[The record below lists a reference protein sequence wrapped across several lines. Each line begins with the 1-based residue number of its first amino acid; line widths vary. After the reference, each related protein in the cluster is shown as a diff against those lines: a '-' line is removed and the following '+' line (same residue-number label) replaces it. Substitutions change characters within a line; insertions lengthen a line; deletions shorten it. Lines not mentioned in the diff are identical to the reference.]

1 MFGREKNLGKN
12 SSDSSATPLR
22 TGMFRSRPFSDP
34 TVSDEVSPHQQ
45 ELPDLQTQLERGARF
60 NQSLSRMK
68 VHPNKPVIQPKITVG
83 APGDKYEQE
92 ADRMAQQVMSMP
104 AAISHPPIQRLEM
117 QEEEKEP
124 VQTKPL
130 AASITPLVQRE
141 TAPAEL
147 EEEQEPVQMKRSLQ
161 RTAEGGSHDATSNL
175 ESQLSSS
182 KGGGRSLPDEVRAF
196 MEPRFGAD
204 FSQVRVH
211 TGGEAV
217 QMNQA
222 LGAQA
227 FTHGSDIYYGDGK
240 YPSVSELTA
249 HELTHVVQQTGKV
262 QTKLNISQSGGNFQI
277 VPMLVQ
283 RAPGTVTQQDAPA
296 THPTLRQGSTGK
308 AVEELQQKFNA
319 QGAKPPLKV
328 DGIFGPLTRSAAVH
342 FQQTHQDITGKPLV
356 ADGIVGKL
364 TWGALDQ
371 QLAQPDKKKDSGK
384 SPKEELLEIFAK
396 GASMTP
402 EEATKAKN
410 LLFQLKGDEFREVLK
425 GAIASGAFKEMFWKL
440 SFSDMLNTLGS
451 LTQEV
456 VVPTTLLKPATNT
469 IKDDFKRANEIYNPR
484 GIEIEQGNSVEISE
498 ATTKTLLGGDT
509 DLDEFTSD
517 QATAEELKLVE
528 ENRTKGRVTGYWVPS
543 MTSSR
548 GEELDANNLK
558 NLGKDRTSV
567 VVNTRDRAQDTF
579 AHELGH
585 ALGLAHEDSDP
596 NNLMASGT
604 NRNITGPGI
613 DKLTDAQLA
622 IIRSSVFMELGKK
635 GVGE

>member
-1 MFGREKNLGKN
+1 MKTRMYDQQK
-12 SSDSSATPLR
+12 TPPPLAFAPVTNR
-22 TGMFRSRPFSDP
+22 LQSRPFAVQS
-34 TVSDEVSPHQQ
+34 EVEEFSPQQQ
-45 ELPDLQTQLERGARF
+45 ETPDLQKQMEKEQRVGYNFANVSVVAPSTPPADQATWSWLQPRWERNQLGVVDVSQPDNPILQRMIADIQQPQPTSKGERGEPLVESIRQNF
-60 NQSLSRMK
+60 HVQETK
-68 VHPNKPVIQPKITVG
+68 VQPKCSQC
-83 APGDKYEQE
+83 EQE
-92 ADRMAQQVMSMP
+92 EQ
-104 AAISHPPIQRLEM
+104 
-117 QEEEKEP
+117 
-124 VQTKPL
+124 VQTKP
-130 AASITPLVQRE
+130 S
-141 TAPAEL
+141 
-147 EEEQEPVQMKRSLQ
+147 
-161 RTAEGGSHDATSNL
+161 
-175 ESQLSSS
+175 
-182 KGGGRSLPDEVRAF
+182 
-196 MEPRFGAD
+196 
-204 FSQVRVH
+204 
-211 TGGEAV
+211 
-217 QMNQA
+217 
-222 LGAQA
+222 
-227 FTHGSDIYYGDGK
+227 
-240 YPSVSELTA
+240 
-249 HELTHVVQQTGKV
+249 
-262 QTKLNISQSGGNFQI
+262 
-277 VPMLVQ
+277 VQ

-296 THPTLRQGSTGK
+296 THPTLHQGSTGTE
-308 AVEELQQKFNA
+308 VEKLQQKLNV
-319 QGAKPPLKV
+319 QGAEPPLKV

-342 FQQTHQDITGKPLV
+342 FQQTHQDITGKPLA

-371 QLAQPDKKKDSGK
+371 QSAQPDKKKDSGK

-469 IKDDFKRANEIYNPR
+469 IKDDFKRANEIYKPR
-484 GIEIEQGNSVEISE
+484 GIEIEQGNPVEISE
-498 ATTKTLLGGDT
+498 ATTKKLLGGDT

-528 ENRTKGRVTGYWVPS
+528 ENRTKGRITGYWVPS

-596 NNLMASGT
+596 NNLMASGS

-622 IIRSSVFMELGKK
+622 MIRSSVFMDLGKK